1 MAVIMRL
8 IRSVIY
14 QQPVERDRTADI
26 ARQHDTGRPQGDKN
40 SGGLNSAPGKHTR
53 WAVLSLGWRSK
64 RKATAR
70 HSQHARV
77 LTGFFPKTC
86 FWPQK
91 LGFSHFFQFS
101 RELLAAETIFE
112 RFYLVLG
119 RCQSLI
125 TMRGQSVFVSALS
138 MSIVGVCQLAG

>member
-14 QQPVERDRTADI
+14 RQPVERDRTADI

-77 LTGFFPKTC
+77 LTEFFPENLFLAQKT
-86 FWPQK
+86 WV
-91 LGFSHFFQFS
+91 FSFFSVQPRTPS
-101 RELLAAETIFE
+101 R
-112 RFYLVLG
+112 
-119 RCQSLI
+119 
-125 TMRGQSVFVSALS
+125 
-138 MSIVGVCQLAG
+138 